1 MLAVLQYVIVLCCSQ
16 GAIVSTK
23 ITSLH
28 ALGQGTAAVVLA
40 GILAAQPLT
49 GKGLAE
55 HDIMIAGDSAAGTA
69 IAELLAEAIAR
80 QSRR

>member
-1 MLAVLQYVIVLCCSQ
+1 M
-16 GAIVSTK
+16 
-23 ITSLH
+23 
-28 ALGQGTAAVVLA
+28 LA

-49 GKGLAE
+49 GKSLAE

-80 QSRR
+80 QSRRCGSCCSPQL

>member
-1 MLAVLQYVIVLCCSQ
+1 M
-16 GAIVSTK
+16 
-23 ITSLH
+23 
-28 ALGQGTAAVVLA
+28 LA

-49 GKGLAE
+49 GRSLAE

-80 QSRR
+80 QSRRCGTRCLPQL

>member
-1 MLAVLQYVIVLCCSQ
+1 MWAS
-16 GAIVSTK
+16 
-23 ITSLH
+23 
-28 ALGQGTAAVVLA
+28 QGTAAVVLA

-80 QSRR
+80 RSIR